1 MSSEKSLGEAGVT
14 VETLWSSG
22 MALRIVLSNL
32 PFLAALLLNGWLPS
46 PIETLVVGAI
56 LLLVPGLA
64 WTDHRRGDAAIVL
77 FRAAVASL
85 VAALAVILVLMLVG
99 APAHRS
105 AFLIILAL
113 TTNAGILLGHRK
125 GWFDANPFADPMPRL
140 ISAIAALFLLQ
151 SYLGAA
157 YFVPALEDQDMETQG
172 TAYGLMHE
180 LAPTMVTN
188 RQTSYFFAHPLLLH
202 VWIGES
208 ALISDDLGRLKYHD
222 EASLAVRNDPTVST
236 IEAQWKKAYAQFEKD
251 PVLLPTRT
259 PNIVLGALTL
269 FPMGF
274 LVFLLTGSR
283 FAALGACVMYMTLPE
298 IYVRTSY
305 GGYLAVTNFFL
316 LSGAYFYLLA
326 SGLLPQRGMVGTHAS
341 IGRSTWAAAFL
352 GGWTDQKFLLLPM
365 AAPFHAGI
373 KALLDLPSLVSG
385 GLQHLVRALLARPY
399 VIAGLLIGTGFVAG
413 WMTFAAYG
421 LLVAPEDFIQD
432 HLKSHIWWRLN
443 KVANVNLTRVEQGG
457 FVYPS
462 VLALWQQFADHT
474 GWLLVPPMILGLV
487 FAVPRV
493 REAYGLLLIWAVVGI
508 VGFSLV
514 DWRQTKHLAH
524 ILPPLVM
531 LAAIY
536 WASLKGPAR
545 SLLGGLIAIAI
556 AWNVWR
562 IILLM
567 NDFEYLKPL
576 PIW

>member
-1 MSSEKSLGEAGVT
+1 MSREKSLGEGPV
-14 VETLWSSG
+14 VETRWSQ
-22 MALRIVLSNL
+22 AIVLRIVLSNL
-32 PFLAALLLNGWLPS
+32 PFIAALLLNGLLPS
-46 PIETLVVGAI
+46 FIEVLVVGAI
-56 LLLVPGLA
+56 VLIVPGFA
-64 WTDHRRGDAAIVL
+64 WIDHRKGDAAIVL

-85 VAALAVILVLMLVG
+85 VAGLAVTLILMLIG
-99 APAHRS
+99 APAHRT
-105 AFLIILAL
+105 AFLICLAL
-113 TTNAGILLGHRK
+113 ITNVGILVGHRK
-125 GWFDANPFADPMPRL
+125 GWFDAAPFADPLPRL
-140 ISAIAALFLLQ
+140 ISVIAAVFLVQ
-151 SYLGAA
+151 SFLGAA

-172 TAYGLMHE
+172 TAYGLMHQ
-180 LAPTMVTN
+180 LAPSMVTN

-202 VWIGES
+202 IWIGES

-222 EASLAVRNDPTVST
+222 DASLVVRNDPSPST
-236 IEAQWKKAYAQFEKD
+236 IETQWNQAYAQFEKD

-259 PNIVLGALTL
+259 PNIFLGALTL

-274 LVFLLTGSR
+274 LVFLMTGSR
-283 FAALGACVMYMTLPE
+283 AAALGACIVYMTLPE

-305 GGYLAVTNFFL
+305 GGYLAITNFFL

-326 SGLLPQRGMVGTHAS
+326 SQLLPQRGAIGAHAS

-365 AAPFHAGI
+365 AAPVHAGI
-373 KALLDLPSLVSG
+373 KALLDLPALVSG
-385 GLQHLVRALLARPY
+385 GLQRFLRVLLARPY

-443 KVANVNLTRVEQGG
+443 KVADVNLTRMEQGG

-474 GWLLVPPMILGLV
+474 GWLLVPPMILGLLY
-487 FAVPRV
+487 AVPRV
-493 REAYGLLLIWAVVGI
+493 REAHGLLLIWAVVGM

-531 LAAIY
+531 LTAVY
-536 WASLKGPAR
+536 WASLEDRAR
-545 SLLGGLIAIAI
+545 AMLGAVLVAAI
-556 AWNVWR
+556 AWNIWR
-562 IILLM
+562 IVQQM
-567 NDFEYLKPL
+567 NDFEYLQPL

>member
-1 MSSEKSLGEAGVT
+1 MSSEKSLGETGAA
-14 VETLWSSG
+14 VETFWSSG
-22 MALRIVLSNL
+22 MIPRIVLSNL

-64 WTDHRRGDAAIVL
+64 WTDHRRGDAVVVL
-77 FRAAVASL
+77 FRAALASL
-85 VAALAVILVLMLVG
+85 VAALAVILILILVG

-113 TTNAGILLGHRK
+113 MTNAGILLGHRK

-208 ALISDDLGRLKYHD
+208 ALISEDLGRLKYHH
-222 EASLAVRNDPTVST
+222 EASIAVRGDPSAGT
-236 IEAQWKKAYAQFEKD
+236 IEAQWNKAYAQFEKD

-259 PNIVLGALTL
+259 PNIFLGALTL

-274 LVFLLTGSR
+274 LVFLMTGSR
-283 FAALGACVMYMTLPE
+283 VAALGACVMYMTLPE

-316 LSGAYFYLLA
+316 LSGAYFYLLT
-326 SGLLPQRGMVGTHAS
+326 SGLLPQRGMIGTHAS
-341 IGRSTWAAAFL
+341 IRRSTWAAAFL

-365 AAPFHAGI
+365 AAPLHAGI

-385 GLQHLVRALLARPY
+385 GLQHFVRTFLARPY

-421 LLVAPEDFIQD
+421 LLVAPGDFIQD

-443 KVANVNLTRVEQGG
+443 KVTDVNLTRVEQGG

-462 VLALWQQFADHT
+462 VLALWQQFAHHT
-474 GWLLVPPMILGLV
+474 GWLLVPPMILGLLY
-487 FAVPRV
+487 AVPRV

>member
-1 MSSEKSLGEAGVT
+1 MNRGKSLSDRVPSVDAS
-14 VETLWSSG
+14 WSSG
-22 MALRIVLSNL
+22 IGWRIGLSNL
-32 PFLAALLLNGWLPS
+32 PFALALLLPSFLPQF
-46 PIETLVVGAI
+46 IEVLVVGAI
-56 LLLVPGLA
+56 IFLVPGLA
-64 WTDHRRGDAAIVL
+64 WTDHRRGDAAVIL
-77 FRAAVASL
+77 FRSAVASL
-85 VAALAVILVLMLVG
+85 VAALAVMLILTLVG
-99 APAHRS
+99 LGGHRT
-105 AFLIILAL
+105 AFLLSLAL
-113 TTNAGILLGHRK
+113 VTNGGIWVGVRM
-125 GWFDANPFADPMPRL
+125 GWFNGRPFSDPLPRL
-140 ISAIAALFLLQ
+140 ISVIAAAFLLQ

-180 LAPTMVTN
+180 FVPTMVTN
-188 RQTSYFFAHPLLLH
+188 RETRHFFAHPLLLH
-202 VWIGES
+202 FWIGES
-208 ALISDDLGRLKYHD
+208 ALISDDLDRLKYHHD
-222 EASLAVRNDPTVST
+222 ASLAALSDPGA
-236 IEAQWKKAYAQFEKD
+236 IEAQWQKAYAQFEKD

-259 PNIVLGALTL
+259 PNLFLGALTL

-283 FAALGACVMYMTLPE
+283 IASLAACVIYLSLPE
-298 IYVRTSY
+298 VYVRTSY
-305 GGYLAVTNFFL
+305 GGYLAITNFFL

-326 SGLLPQRGMVGTHAS
+326 SQLLTPAGPIGTHAS

-365 AAPFHAGI
+365 AAPLHAGI
-373 KALLDLPSLVSG
+373 KALLNLPSLISG
-385 GLQHLVRALLARPY
+385 GLQRFLRTLFARPY
-399 VIAGLLIGTGFVAG
+399 IIAGLLIGTGFVAG

-421 LLVAPEDFIQD
+421 LVVAPADFIQD

-443 KVANVNLTRVEQGG
+443 KVTDVNLTRVEQGG

-474 GWLLVPPMILGLV
+474 GWLLIPPMILGLLY
-487 FAVPRV
+487 AVPRV
-493 REAYGLLLIWAVVGI
+493 REAHGLLLMWAAVGI

-531 LAAIY
+531 LTAVY
-536 WASLKGPAR
+536 WASLQGKAR
-545 SLLGGLIAIAI
+545 AVMGAVLAAAV
-556 AWNVWR
+556 AWNLWR
-562 IILLM
+562 IVLLM